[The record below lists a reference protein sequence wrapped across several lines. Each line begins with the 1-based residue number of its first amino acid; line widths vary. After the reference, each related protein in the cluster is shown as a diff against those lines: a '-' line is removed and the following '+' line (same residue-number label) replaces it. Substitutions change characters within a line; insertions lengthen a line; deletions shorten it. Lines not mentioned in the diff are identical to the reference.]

1 MLAAAPRVP
10 YHEEK
15 ETTMIGIRL
24 ADRSVFP
31 VFEDERPGKRR
42 VLLSTSRE
50 RQSCVEIPIVRSQ
63 SALDAEAAP
72 VTIGTVRLE
81 DLAELPRN
89 EQEIELTVGLG
100 SNGTLSVAATD
111 RGSGNIES
119 ISINL
124 AQATAEAAYVV
135 PESLTSLPET
145 ATVSRRRLW
154 PVIIILL
161 VLIVLFGGAL
171 WLAFG
176 GADQFVG
183 SDVPG
188 DAVTIDD
195 EPTEAQPS
203 DPPAPSGSDVTVTP
217 EERETVTPEE
227 STAGPPEASPV
238 SPETPAASPPPV
250 GSIEYRIRRGD
261 TLWDL
266 ANSFYGNPWL
276 YPTLAE
282 SNRIS
287 NPDLIYAEDK
297 LTVPGEPEPT
307 Q

>member
-176 GADQFVG
+176 GAACLHLQIASFPARKRTRDGPGLQGTSPKPLRQQEEGLV
-183 SDVPG
+183 VPL
-188 DAVTIDD
+188 
-195 EPTEAQPS
+195 
-203 DPPAPSGSDVTVTP
+203 
-217 EERETVTPEE
+217 
-227 STAGPPEASPV
+227 
-238 SPETPAASPPPV
+238 
-250 GSIEYRIRRGD
+250 RGFPNQ
-261 TLWDL
+261 LPIPL
-266 ANSFYGNPWL
+266 SEHGLHKSLCHF
-276 YPTLAE
+276 
-282 SNRIS
+282 
-287 NPDLIYAEDK
+287 
-297 LTVPGEPEPT
+297 LTVHPRHGDGYSL
-307 Q
+307 